1 MGGSCGR
8 GRTRRWISARW
19 WRRRWRS
26 GRSGSTAGVT
36 TYGGH
41 SPKRSQAVTCLQR
54 RCGRSQQALTTGDA
68 VAVLTLDDFPLEEIR
83 QEAAK
88 IKFGEFLLSM
98 IGWVLY
104 HAAFLVTLLFT
115 KVIWGS
121 VRFTVA
127 SCKAGSVA
135 AKGPSKRAIIEAQT
149 KRLREYEIA
158 LARFEG

>member
-1 MGGSCGR
+1 
-8 GRTRRWISARW
+8 
-19 WRRRWRS
+19 
-26 GRSGSTAGVT
+26 
-36 TYGGH
+36 
-41 SPKRSQAVTCLQR
+41 
-54 RCGRSQQALTTGDA
+54 

-83 QEAAK
+83 AEAAK
-88 IKFGEFLLSM
+88 IRFGEFLLSM